1 MTVKETQNKRTSRE
15 HASKKE
21 ITSRMLTVP
30 QAATYLSLPVSQV
43 RKLIWAGDVSVIRRG
58 KGYILDIYDL
68 DAWIEDTKQPL

>member
-1 MTVKETQNKRTSRE
+1 MSVKETQNTRTPRE
-15 HASKKE
+15 PAPKKE

-58 KGYILDIYDL
+58 KGYILDIHDL

>member
-1 MTVKETQNKRTSRE
+1 MSVEETQSKRAPRGP
-15 HASKKE
+15 ASKNE
-21 ITSRMLTVP
+21 MTSRMLTVP

-68 DAWIEDTKQPL
+68 DAWIEETKHPL